1 MTDIVDHTLK
11 LWRQTPFV
19 YGQNDCLLSIADYAV
34 LLGYKDVTQQFRGTY
49 HDEEGARAVIAA
61 NGGQAALVD
70 LIGMPRCDVED
81 IKRGDVVLWNTGDD
95 LIGAICTG
103 DGVAGRSKRT
113 TFELAKRLVIIDTAW
128 KV

>member
-1 MTDIVDHTLK
+1 MMDIVDHTLK
-11 LWRQTPFV
+11 RWRQTPFV
-19 YGQNDCLLSIADYAV
+19 YGQNDCLLSIADYAAEC
-34 LLGYKDVTQQFRGTY
+34 GYLDVTPRFRGTY
-49 HDEEGARAVIAA
+49 DDEAGARAVIEA

-70 LIGMPRCDVED
+70 LIGMARCQVED

-103 DGVAGRSKRT
+103 DGIVGRSART
-113 TFELAKRLVIIDTAW
+113 TFELSRRFVSVDTAW